1 MSELKGFQRRFLRGQ
16 AHGLKPLVHLGKQG
30 LSESTVRMIEEALAH
45 HELIKVRFVDFKEEK
60 KELAGQIEERLE
72 ASLISMV
79 GHTATFFRQQRDPE
93 KQKIALP
100 QRSTF

>member
-16 AHGLKPLVHLGKQG
+16 AHGLKPLVHIGKQG
-30 LSESTVRMIEEALAH
+30 LSESAVGMIDEALKH
-45 HELIKVRFVDFKEEK
+45 HELIKVRFVDFKEER

-72 ASLISMV
+72 AGLVSMV
-79 GHTATFFRQQRDPE
+79 GHTATFFRQQKDPE
-93 KQKIALP
+93 KQKVVLP